1 MKKPHP
7 PSSSTSPAVTQRPAI
22 AAIATALGEAGIAVI
37 RVSGEGAL
45 EKVSRIFRGKDLAA
59 QVTHTAHFGRILD
72 RPDEAARAARA
83 ASTTDTEA
91 PGGIAAAEGLHVA
104 DRGSVK
110 AEKDA
115 SKEPRIIDE
124 VVATIFRSPGSY
136 TGEDTV
142 EISCHGGVLVTQEVL
157 ETVLRQGVRHA
168 EPGEFTQRAFL
179 NGKLELSQAEAVAD
193 MIHAKSRKA
202 VEAAGQQLEG
212 RLGEHVRAFRQQI
225 IDATAMVELELDFI
239 EEDVEFANKEE
250 LSRLLGEVRVEIGR
264 LLETYESGRLVK
276 HGVQTVFVGR
286 PNSGKSTLLNTL
298 MGKERAIVSATA
310 GTTRDVIDADWSY
323 EGLTF
328 TLTDTA
334 GLRETADEIESEGV
348 RRSESAVAQADLIL
362 YLADVNVPP
371 DDEEKRLLGRIVA
384 HSEGKVLLKVGTKLD
399 LADAARREELLKG
412 VPGGSSGRSEDSG
425 IAENSGISDSSPEDE
440 RPGPGAGERRFD
452 AVVSA
457 KNGTGIEELKRR
469 MRAEV
474 LHHKDIDT
482 GQVLVTSTRHRD
494 ALEKAGHHVEEA
506 LRALEGGMTGDFLA
520 IDLRAALNEL
530 GTITG
535 EITTEDLLDSIF
547 SRFCIGK

>member
-1 MKKPHP
+1 MKDSH
-7 PSSSTSPAVTQRPAI
+7 PSSIHQKPAI
-22 AAIATALGEAGIAVI
+22 AAIATALGEAGISVI

-45 EKVSRIFRGKDLAA
+45 EKVARIFRGRDLAV
-59 QVTHTAHFGRILD
+59 QPTHTAHFGRILD
-72 RPDEAARAARA
+72 RPQ
-83 ASTTDTEA
+83 S
-91 PGGIAAAEGLHVA
+91 
-104 DRGSVK
+104 
-110 AEKDA
+110 
-115 SKEPRIIDE
+115 PRVIDE
-124 VVATIFRSPGSY
+124 VVATIFRTPKSY

-157 ETVLRQGVRHA
+157 EAVLRQDVRHA

-212 RLGEHVRAFRQQI
+212 ELGKHVRAFRQQI

-239 EEDVEFANKEE
+239 EEDVEFANKEQLE
-250 LSRLLGEVRVEIGR
+250 RLLGEVRAEIGR

-276 HGVQTVFVGR
+276 HGVKTVFVGR

-298 MGKERAIVSATA
+298 MGRERAIVSATA

-323 EGLTF
+323 GGLTF

-362 YLADVNVPP
+362 YLADVSVPA
-371 DDEEKRLLGRIVA
+371 DEEEQRLLDRIVA
-384 HSEGKVLLKVGTKLD
+384 HSEGKVLLKVGTKRD
-399 LADAARREELLKG
+399 LAE
-412 VPGGSSGRSEDSG
+412 
-425 IAENSGISDSSPEDE
+425 
-440 RPGPGAGERRFD
+440 AGERPFD
-452 AVVSA
+452 AVISA
-457 KNGTGIEELKRR
+457 KDGTGIEELKMR
-469 MRAEV
+469 MRTEV
-474 LHHKDIDT
+474 LHHKEIDT

-494 ALEKAGHHVEEA
+494 ALEKARHHVEEA
-506 LRALEGGMTGDFLA
+506 LRALESGLTGDFLA

>member
-1 MKKPHP
+1 M
-7 PSSSTSPAVTQRPAI
+7 
-22 AAIATALGEAGIAVI
+22 I

-45 EKVSRIFRGKDLAA
+45 DKVSRIFRGQDLAV
-59 QVTHTAHFGRILD
+59 QPTHTAHFGRIMD
-72 RPDEAARAARA
+72 RPEMAGGSGARHAKVKQTGDAADGNPAAPV
-83 ASTTDTEA
+83 S
-91 PGGIAAAEGLHVA
+91 
-104 DRGSVK
+104 
-110 AEKDA
+110 
-115 SKEPRIIDE
+115 PRVIDE

-157 ETVLRQGVRHA
+157 EAILRQGVRHA

-193 MIHAKSRKA
+193 LIHAKSRKA

-225 IDATAMVELELDFI
+225 IDATAMIELELDFI

-250 LSRLLGEVRVEIGR
+250 LARLLGEVRAEIGR

-362 YLADVNVPP
+362 YLADVSVPA
-371 DDEEKRLLGRIVA
+371 DEEEQRLLGRIVA

-399 LADAARREELLKG
+399 L
-412 VPGGSSGRSEDSG
+412 
-425 IAENSGISDSSPEDE
+425 SDEG
-440 RPGPGAGERRFD
+440 PGPVAAESRFD
-452 AVVSA
+452 AVISA
-457 KNGTGIEELKRR
+457 KDGTGIEELKQR

-494 ALEKAGHHVEEA
+494 ALEKSRHHVEEA
-506 LRALEGGMTGDFLA
+506 LRALDSGMTGDFLA

-535 EITTEDLLDSIF
+535 EITTEDLLESIF